1 MKKLFFVLAIILAG
15 CEDNNTKNESSEL
28 TFISTEGNFGSSN
41 GSVSVFRN
49 GKLIQEVKDIGDV
62 VQSILVHNNKLFVLV
77 NNSHLIKAYQISD
90 DGLELP
96 GISIST
102 EGSSPREMVVVN
114 NKLYFTNYYTQDVKV
129 LNLSTY
135 YIEDSFPLDGLPES
149 IVSDG
154 TNLWVAIN
162 MNADY
167 SSASS
172 VVKINIES
180 GKVTK
185 TYEVGKGPQQLLI
198 DGDNLWVSRT
208 HYSADFSETYYG
220 TSKINMLSEAIAI
233 LDYGKGAVCG
243 GDVFKFDNRAFRT
256 YNGGAAPLN
265 ADLSLQSLSK
275 IGSYN
280 SNHLYSANGFEEKLF
295 LGVTSDYTAPD
306 TVFVHNNVGELQEEL
321 VVGASPGDYAIYKI
335 K

>member
-1 MKKLFFVLAIILAG
+1 MKRLLFVLMILATG
-15 CEDNNTKNESSEL
+15 CEDKNTKNQSTQL
-28 TFISTEGNFGSSN
+28 TFVSTEGNFGSSN
-41 GSVSVFRN
+41 GSVSVFRS
-49 GKLIQEVKDIGDV
+49 GKLIQEIKDIGDV
-62 VQSILVHNNKLFVLV
+62 VQSILVHNEKLFVLV
-77 NNSHLIKAYQISD
+77 NNSHLIKVYQISD

-96 GISIST
+96 GISVST
-102 EGSSPREMVVVN
+102 ERSSPREMVVEN
-114 NKLYFTNYYTQDVKV
+114 NKLYFTNHNTQDVKV

-135 YIEDSFPLDGLPES
+135 YIEDSISLGGLPES

-154 TNLWVAIN
+154 ASLWVAIN

-185 TYEVGKGPQQLLI
+185 TYEVGKGPQQLLV

-208 HYSADFSETYYG
+208 HYNVDFSETYYG
-220 TSKINMLSEAIAI
+220 TSKIDMVSEAVAI
-233 LDYGKGAVCG
+233 LDYGKGAVCS
-243 GDVFKFDNRAFRT
+243 GDVFKFDSRAFRT

-265 ADLSLQSLSK
+265 ADLSIQSLAK

-280 SNHLYSANGFEEKLF
+280 FNHLYSANGLEEKLF

-306 TVFVHNNVGELQEEL
+306 TVFVHNNLGELEEEL
-321 VVGASPGDYAIYKI
+321 IVGASPGDYAIYTVK
-335 K
+335 

>member
-1 MKKLFFVLAIILAG
+1 MKRLFFVFIIFAAG
-15 CEDNNTKNESSEL
+15 CEDSNTKNQSEEL
-28 TFISTEGNFGSSN
+28 TFISNEGNFGSSN
-41 GSVSVFRN
+41 GSVSVFRS
-49 GKLIQEVKDIGDV
+49 GKLIQEIKDIGDV
-62 VQSILVHNNKLFVLV
+62 VQSILVHKEKLFVLV
-77 NNSHLIKAYQISD
+77 NNSHLLKIYQISD

-96 GISIST
+96 GISVST
-102 EGSSPREMVVVN
+102 EGSGPREMVVEN

-135 YIEDSFPLDGLPES
+135 YIEDSISLDGLPES

-154 TNLWVAIN
+154 ANLWVAIN
-162 MNADY
+162 MNSDY

-185 TYEVGKGPQQLLI
+185 AYEVGKGPQQLLI
-198 DGDNLWVSRT
+198 DENQLWISRT
-208 HYSADFSETYYG
+208 YYSPHFTETYYG
-220 TSKINMLSEAIAI
+220 TSKIDMKSEAVSI
-233 LDYGKGAVCG
+233 LDYGKGTVCG
-243 GDVFKFDNRAFRT
+243 GDVFQFNNQAFRT

-265 ADLSLQSLSK
+265 ADLSLQPLSK

-280 SNHLYSANGFEEKLF
+280 SNHLYSANGFDEKLF
-295 LGVTSDYTAPD
+295 LGITSDYTAPD
-306 TVFVHNNVGELQEEL
+306 TVYVHNSLGEVEEEL
-321 VVGASPGDYAIYKI
+321 IVGASPGDYAIYKI

>member
-1 MKKLFFVLAIILAG
+1 MKRLFFVFIIFAAG
-15 CEDNNTKNESSEL
+15 CEDSKTKNQSEEL
-28 TFISTEGNFGSSN
+28 TFISNEGNFGSSN
-41 GSVSVFRN
+41 GSVSVFRS
-49 GKLIQEVKDIGDV
+49 GKLIQEIKDIGDV
-62 VQSILVHNNKLFVLV
+62 VQSILVHKEKLFVLV
-77 NNSHLIKAYQISD
+77 NNSHLLKIYQISD

-96 GISIST
+96 GISVST
-102 EGSSPREMVVVN
+102 EGSGPREMVVEN

-135 YIEDSFPLDGLPES
+135 YIEDSISLDGLPES

-154 TNLWVAIN
+154 ANLWVAIN
-162 MNADY
+162 MNSDY

-185 TYEVGKGPQQLLI
+185 AYEVGKGPQQLLI
-198 DGDNLWVSRT
+198 DENQLWISRT
-208 HYSADFSETYYG
+208 YYSPDFTETYYG
-220 TSKINMLSEAIAI
+220 TSKIDMKSEAVSI
-233 LDYGKGAVCG
+233 LDYGKGTVCG
-243 GDVFKFDNRAFRT
+243 GDVFQFNNQAFRT

-265 ADLSLQSLSK
+265 ADLSLQPLSK

-280 SNHLYSANGFEEKLF
+280 SNHLYSANGFDEKLF
-295 LGVTSDYTAPD
+295 LGITSDYTAPD
-306 TVFVHNNVGELQEEL
+306 TVYVHNSLGEVEEEL
-321 VVGASPGDYAIYKI
+321 IVGASPGDYAIYKI

>member
-1 MKKLFFVLAIILAG
+1 MKKLFLVLAVILAG
-15 CEDNNTKNESSEL
+15 CEDSSTKNESSDL

-41 GSVSVFRN
+41 GSVSVFRS

-62 VQSILVHNNKLFVLV
+62 VQSILVHNEKLFVLV
-77 NNSHLIKAYQISD
+77 NNSHLIKVYQISD

-96 GISIST
+96 GISVST
-102 EGSSPREMVVVN
+102 EGSSPREMVVEN
-114 NKLYFTNYYTQDVKV
+114 NKLYFTNYYTKDVKV

-135 YIEDSFPLDGLPES
+135 YIEDSIPLDGLPES

-162 MNADY
+162 MNTDY

-180 GKVTK
+180 GKVAK
-185 TYEVGKGPQQLLI
+185 DYEVGKGPQQLLI
-198 DGDNLWVSRT
+198 DGENLWGSRT
-208 HYSADFSETYYG
+208 HYSTAFSETYYG
-220 TSKINMLSEAIAI
+220 TSKINMISESIAI

-243 GDVFKFDNRAFRT
+243 GDVFKFDSRAFRT

-265 ADLSLQSLSK
+265 ADLSLQSLAK

-280 SNHLYSANGFEEKLF
+280 SNHLYSANGFDEKLF

-306 TVFVHNNVGELQEEL
+306 TVFVHNNLGELEEEL
-321 VVGASPGDYAIYKI
+321 IVGASPGDYAIYKV